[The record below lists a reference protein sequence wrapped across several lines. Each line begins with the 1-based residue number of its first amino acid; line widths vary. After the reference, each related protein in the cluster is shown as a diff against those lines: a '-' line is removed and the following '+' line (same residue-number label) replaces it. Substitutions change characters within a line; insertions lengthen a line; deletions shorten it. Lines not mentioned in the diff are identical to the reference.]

1 MIRLATKNDIPE
13 LLRMGKEFFDASG
26 YGDIT
31 SFNEEDTTV
40 LINKLI
46 GEGFLLTDGKT
57 SMLGFVVFPMFM
69 NSSYI
74 VAQELFWWVD
84 EESRRSGI
92 GAELLLETEKLAK
105 KLGASS
111 MIMLSINGLN
121 GKKVNEFYEKKG
133 YVKRE
138 QSYMR
143 AI

>member
-1 MIRLATKNDIPE
+1 MIRLATTEDIPE

-26 YGDIT
+26 YGEIT
-31 SFNEEDTTV
+31 SFNEDDTTV

-46 GEGFLLTDGKT
+46 DERFLLTDGKT

-69 NSSYI
+69 NSSYV

-84 EESRRSGI
+84 KESRSTGI
-92 GAELLLETEKLAK
+92 GAEILHEAEKLAK
-105 KLGASS
+105 THGAES
-111 MIMLSINGLN
+111 MIMLSINGLD
-121 GKKVNEFYEKKG
+121 GKKVNKFYEKLG